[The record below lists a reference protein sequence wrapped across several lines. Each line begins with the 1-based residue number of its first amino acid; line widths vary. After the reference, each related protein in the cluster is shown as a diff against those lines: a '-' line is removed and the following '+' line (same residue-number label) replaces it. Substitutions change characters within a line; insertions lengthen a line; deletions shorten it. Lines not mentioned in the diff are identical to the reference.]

1 MSKTVKAKTIS
12 KRAPKEPAM
21 PALMFSAFTQGGA
34 TRMAKCY
41 QKAGWTIL
49 TQPSLNIKT
58 TLWEWNMI
66 NSKKGESI

>member
-1 MSKTVKAKTIS
+1 MGKTVKTTKPKAKS
-12 KRAPKEPAM
+12 PKEPKQ
-21 PALMFSAFTQGGA
+21 PVLMFSAFTQGGA

-66 NSKKGESI
+66 NSKKGESK